1 MPQFNDSDHIG
12 DMQTAI
18 AAGAAIGDPRTVV
31 PTNEG
36 VYTVVPRDYQIQD
49 LEKYLPAPLRVR
61 QHVTLT
67 DTDSFIEYV
76 KAYAKQP
83 NTRLFFAN
91 EGEAFEAVI
100 DYHESAGAPA
110 WCEHKA
116 TFKPVRSVEFTT
128 WMERNKKQF
137 TQVDF
142 ARFLEENLPDV
153 VEPEGAVLLEVALTM
168 EAKKEVTFSS
178 GVRLA
183 TGQIQF
189 QYDEEVRGTAKKG
202 TLEIPEQF
210 VLGIS
215 DPRERPRLP
224 DSGSLAVAAARG
236 QGDFL
241 VRDRSPAPLRAGR
254 HQGDP
259 DEGHHRHR
267 LCGPDGGSPV
277 AVCSGR
283 SFGIARSP
291 ARRVSP

>member
-1 MPQFNDSDHIG
+1 MPQYNDSDHMG

-18 AAGAAIGDPRTVV
+18 AAGAAIGDPRIVV
-31 PTNEG
+31 PTNDG
-36 VYTVVPRDYQIQD
+36 LYAVVPKDYQIQD
-49 LEKYLPAPLRVR
+49 LEKYLPTPLRVR
-61 QHVTLT
+61 QHVTLN
-67 DTDSFIEYV
+67 DTASFIDYV

-83 NTRLFFAN
+83 STRLFFAN

-178 GVRLA
+178 GMRLA

-210 VLGIS
+210 VLGIAIHENGPAYRIPVRLRWRLHEGKAIFWYEIVRPHRFVQ
-215 DPRERPRLP
+215 DAIKEIRAKVTADTGYPVLTGVPR
-224 DSGSLAVAAARG
+224 
-236 QGDFL
+236 
-241 VRDRSPAPLRAGR
+241 
-254 HQGDP
+254 
-259 DEGHHRHR
+259 
-267 LCGPDGGSPV
+267 
-277 AVCSGR
+277 
-283 SFGIARSP
+283 
-291 ARRVSP
+291 

>member
-12 DMQTAI
+12 DTQTAI
-18 AAGAAIGDPRTVV
+18 AAGAAIGDPRIVV

-36 VYTVVPRDYQIQD
+36 VYAVVPKDYEIQD
-49 LEKYLPAPLRVR
+49 LEQYLPKPLRVR
-61 QHVTLT
+61 QHVTLN

-83 NTRLFFAN
+83 TTRLFFAN

-100 DYHESAGAPA
+100 DYHESADAPA

-128 WMERNKKQF
+128 WMERNRKQF

-183 TGQIQF
+183 NGQIQF
-189 QYDEEVRGTAKKG
+189 QYDEEVRARRRRGRSKSPSSLCWASPSTRTARPTGFRCACAGGCTRARRFSGTRSFAR
-202 TLEIPEQF
+202 TASCRTP
-210 VLGIS
+210 S
-215 DPRERPRLP
+215 RR
-224 DSGSLAVAAARG
+224 SGR
-236 QGDFL
+236 
-241 VRDRSPAPLRAGR
+241 RSPPTPAT
-254 HQGDP
+254 
-259 DEGHHRHR
+259 
-267 LCGPDGGSPV
+267 
-277 AVCSGR
+277 R
-283 SFGIARSP
+283 S
-291 ARRVSP
+291 

>member
-1 MPQFNDSDHIG
+1 MPQFNDSDHMG
-12 DMQTAI
+12 DMQTAL
-18 AAGAAIGDPRTVV
+18 AAGAAIGDPRIVV

-36 VYTVVPRDYQIQD
+36 VYTVVPKDYQIQD
-49 LEKYLPAPLRVR
+49 LEKYLPTPLRVR
-61 QHVTLT
+61 QHVTLN

-76 KAYAKQP
+76 KAYAKQHS
-83 NTRLFFAN
+83 TRLFFAN
-91 EGEAFEAVI
+91 EGEAFDAVI
-100 DYHESAGAPA
+100 DYHESADAPA

-128 WMERNKKQF
+128 WMDRNKKQF

-215 DPRERPRLP
+215 IHENGPAYRIPVRLRWRLHEGKAIFWYEIVRPHRFVQ
-224 DSGSLAVAAARG
+224 DAIKEI
-236 QGDFL
+236 
-241 VRDRSPAPLRAGR
+241 RAKVTTDTGY
-254 HQGDP
+254 
-259 DEGHHRHR
+259 
-267 LCGPDGGSPV
+267 PV
-277 AVCSGR
+277 LTGV
-283 SFGIARSP
+283 P
-291 ARRVSP
+291 K